1 MPRGPDRCPP
11 WREKSQTK
19 ECSKWLQETTCLQ
32 CWSWW
37 WWYWWWWWWLWWW
50 RLWCWWRWWT
60 WGQEHVAADAEPH
73 VRNIKILSPHYLRH
87 KSFGPSS
94 NLPRN
99 DHRDMKTFHS
109 IEEIM
114 KSQIDGQ
121 VMKTFHFTW
130 SRGYEIVSDHLRLRK
145 SYTEPWCLKHKQDS
159 SNKSWRQIIW
169 VGKP

>member
-1 MPRGPDRCPP
+1 MMVMILMMMVVIMVVMMIMIKVMTTMTIMVLMTVMNVRTRTCSSWRG
-11 WREKSQTK
+11 K
-19 ECSKWLQETTCLQ
+19 
-32 CWSWW
+32 
-37 WWYWWWWWWLWWW
+37 
-50 RLWCWWRWWT
+50 
-60 WGQEHVAADAEPH
+60 PH

-121 VMKTFHFTW
+121 VNENIPLYLILWIWNRIGPPEIEEELYRALMLKAQTRFIEQKLALNNL
-130 SRGYEIVSDHLRLRK
+130 SRKAIKEQTRLVS
-145 SYTEPWCLKHKQDS
+145 
-159 SNKSWRQIIW
+159 
-169 VGKP
+169 